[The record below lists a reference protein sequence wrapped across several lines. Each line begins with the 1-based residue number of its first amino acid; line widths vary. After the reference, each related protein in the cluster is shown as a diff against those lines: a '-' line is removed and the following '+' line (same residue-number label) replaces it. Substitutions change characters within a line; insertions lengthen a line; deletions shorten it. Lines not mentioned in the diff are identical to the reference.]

1 MGMRNRVLRI
11 DRHIRL
17 IIVLL
22 LAGAFVLSGIG
33 VRNIVASPT
42 PAPILLV
49 VNDAA
54 PNHFGR
60 YVGEILR
67 AEGLNAYDLI
77 QLSALTSAD
86 LTAHRLVILAETPL
100 TSAQA
105 SLVSTYVSGG
115 GPLLALRPDAQL
127 ASLFG

>member
-1 MGMRNRVLRI
+1 MRNRVLRI

-17 IIVLL
+17 MVVLL

-33 VRNIVASPT
+33 VPNIVAAPT

-60 YVGEILR
+60 YVGEI
-67 AEGLNAYDLI
+67 
-77 QLSALTSAD
+77 
-86 LTAHRLVILAETPL
+86 
-100 TSAQA
+100 
-105 SLVSTYVSGG
+105 
-115 GPLLALRPDAQL
+115 
-127 ASLFG
+127 